1 VAEQRQ
7 DILNRL
13 ADRGEVV
20 IGRISEMPGAQ
31 WLAESV
37 LQMRERGDEMQRRLR
52 GLDALERRV
61 DALERKVD
69 ELSKPKRAA
78 RKPAAKKPAAKP
90 KPKSPDSG
98 SGSSS

>member
-69 ELSKPKRAA
+69 ELSKPKRPA

-90 KPKSPDSG
+90 KS
-98 SGSSS
+98 SGSSSSSGS